1 MFHAVHTSLAEV
13 AEDAGATPLET
24 RDAFATSVVDA
35 LITPSVTTT
44 ANLRARGHSPFA
56 PVYAG
61 LLLKRAVRWPHRW
74 GLRYFELTLRGF
86 DRGGDHP
93 SQESQ
98 SFVRY
103 RDWDGSG
110 PWRAM
115 AVGSSELF
123 LPRDARG
130 ACAVFGRAELQT
142 NRDDGAACVEFAL
155 ATDAEHPF
163 RLRTVAQTPPALVA
177 ALAALGWPCSR
188 EARQEGRHRVP
199 HLLLTCFGDVDAALA
214 INPFA
219 ERMHNPVACHRMCHR
234 PAFAT
239 RVFGCTAGCELEHLN
254 AASERP
260 GAAVTAAAD
269 ALLRNLSVRGGT
281 RGLALG
287 AHVVDDYAIY
297 EEVCGP
303 RSSRV

>member
-24 RDAFATSVVDA
+24 RDATSVVDA
-35 LITPSVTTT
+35 LITPSVTAT

-142 NRDDGAACVEFAL
+142 NRDDGAEAERRSQSQ
-155 ATDAEHPF
+155 ATAVWPW
-163 RLRTVAQTPPALVA
+163 RPCAALV
-177 ALAALGWPCSR
+177 SS
-188 EARQEGRHRVP
+188 EGSV
-199 HLLLTCFGDVDAALA
+199 
-214 INPFA
+214 
-219 ERMHNPVACHRMCHR
+219 RMR
-234 PAFAT
+234 
-239 RVFGCTAGCELEHLN
+239 GLN
-254 AASERP
+254 AQS
-260 GAAVTAAAD
+260 
-269 ALLRNLSVRGGT
+269 
-281 RGLALG
+281 
-287 AHVVDDYAIY
+287 I
-297 EEVCGP
+297 
-303 RSSRV
+303 

>member
-24 RDAFATSVVDA
+24 RDATSVVDA
-35 LITPSVTTT
+35 LITPSVTAT

-188 EARQEGRHRVP
+188 
-199 HLLLTCFGDVDAALA
+199 
-214 INPFA
+214 
-219 ERMHNPVACHRMCHR
+219 
-234 PAFAT
+234 
-239 RVFGCTAGCELEHLN
+239 
-254 AASERP
+254 
-260 GAAVTAAAD
+260 D
-269 ALLRNLSVRGGT
+269 AL
-281 RGLALG
+281 
-287 AHVVDDYAIY
+287 
-297 EEVCGP
+297 
-303 RSSRV
+303 